1 MSGLVS
7 MEIGSFKA
15 FDLVQPIPLRPLTLL
30 FGPNSAGKSSVIHA
44 LAYLNEAASTRNLD
58 VRHPRVGGTA
68 VDLGGFPSFVHR
80 RMPTGRCEF
89 GLEFAGERLPETL
102 MHLLGRQPESLK
114 ITLTVGGVSLNKHQ
128 LSLFDLA
135 GVGPGKDV
143 VVTSIRVDVDN
154 QVAMRLS
161 RRPDGS
167 LRVDALSRRWGPTL
181 VVVSPFLKPKSADEI
196 EAMWAFVDR
205 HLGSIHVLGEGL
217 CPTEVVF
224 GSRPGVGSANKRQAR
239 LQGTLVRIVRAI
251 VEQLGALIQGELQ
264 AFKYLG
270 PLRSYPARHV
280 YEPRTGD
287 ADWLAGGAFAW
298 TLAAQDEVLREKL
311 NRWLGQEALQTR
323 YELAVQS
330 FMSLDEIHDPLLA
343 HLESLKDSDEDD
355 SVSDERGEDSSD
367 ASVAEVDWKLD
378 EALLALRGASSGLLT
393 SVGLRD
399 LRTKTVVSHRDV
411 GIGISQVLPVLALA
425 YGARNSLIAI
435 EQPELHLHP
444 ALQSEL
450 ADVFIESAVTNGNTL
465 VLETHSEH
473 LILRL
478 LRRIRE
484 ASTAV
489 GGKGPQL
496 RPEHVAVLYVEP
508 TPGGTRVTEIPIRE
522 DGEFGAQWPQGFFA
536 ERMKEFL

>member
-1 MSGLVS
+1 MSALVS
-7 MEIGSFKA
+7 MEVGSFKA
-15 FDLVQPIPLRPLTLL
+15 FSDVQPVPLRPLTLL

-44 LAYLNEAASTRNLD
+44 LAYLHEAATTRNLD

-80 RMPTGRCEF
+80 RAPAGRCDF
-89 GLEFAGERLPETL
+89 GLEFAGKRLPESFIR
-102 MHLLGRQPESLK
+102 LLARTPESLK
-114 ITLTVGGVSLNKHQ
+114 VTFTVGGVRLDRHQ
-128 LSLFDLA
+128 LSLLDLP
-135 GVGPGKDV
+135 GVGVGKDV
-143 VVTSIRVDVDN
+143 VVTSIHLDIDN
-154 QVAMRLS
+154 QAALRMS

-167 LRVDALSRRWGPTL
+167 MRVDALGRQWDPQRAMALAQRKALEPT
-181 VVVSPFLKPKSADEI
+181 EH
-196 EAMWAFVDR
+196 EAIWAFADR
-205 HLGSIHVLGEGL
+205 QLGALRVHGDGL
-217 CPTEVVF
+217 CPTEVRIEKKA
-224 GSRPGVGSANKRQAR
+224 GGATEKRPPRFEDGLIR
-239 LQGTLVRIVRAI
+239 LVQAI
-251 VEQLGALIQGELQ
+251 VEEVGKLVQGELQ

-270 PLRSYPARHV
+270 PLRSYPSRHV

-298 TLAAQDEVLREKL
+298 TLVAQDEVLREKL

-330 FMSLDEIHDPLLA
+330 FTSLDEIREPLLA
-343 HLESLKDSDEDD
+343 HLHSLNDGNDED
-355 SVSDERGEDSSD
+355 SVSEFDADGAEGELP
-367 ASVAEVDWKLD
+367 EIDWKLD
-378 EALLALRGASSGLLT
+378 EALLAIREASSGLLT

-399 LRTKTVVSHRDV
+399 LRTKTLVSHRDV

-425 YGARNSLIAI
+425 YGARQSLIGI

-450 ADVFIESAVTNGNTL
+450 ADVFIESALKQGNTL

-484 ASTAV
+484 ASTVAAA
-489 GGKGPQL
+489 KGPHL
-496 RPEHVAVLYVEP
+496 RPEDLAVLYVEP
-508 TPGGTRVTEIPIRE
+508 TPAGTRVSEIPVRE
-522 DGEFGAQWPQGFFA
+522 DGEFGAPWPQGFFA
-536 ERMKEFL
+536 ERMKELL